1 MKKKKEKKHLK
12 SFPLGNSHESRDGRV
27 RPLAVPVQPTGRTM
41 GRDVVTR
48 LPLQRVQGRPTAP
61 TTASKGENNGRTR
74 VHVAMDIH
82 IIMDIHNIMDTHND
96 QWMLQSITQI
106 YMY

>member
-1 MKKKKEKKHLK
+1 
-12 SFPLGNSHESRDGRV
+12 
-27 RPLAVPVQPTGRTM
+27 M

-74 VHVAMDIH
+74 VHVAMDTYTLLWTH
-82 IIMDIHNIMDTHND
+82 TNIMDIHDIMDIHND

-106 YMY
+106 CTTCTSYYILIHFSIHTCGTK